1 MAIAPDMLSTG
12 RRALVG
18 VLAGGAWIAWGLIM
32 ARALTPPILT
42 AAILAAC
49 LLLVGCG
56 WCIFQGYR
64 SSATG
69 QGSKRGKV
77 NVGFMIVVMFEA
89 LAVGCAIFLAQRL
102 ERIDLV
108 PDWIGIAV
116 GLHFFGLA
124 KVFHVGVYVLTGMAI
139 TAWCV
144 LAWILFRGHALAVSV
159 GLGVGAILWIT
170 SCWNLLSVLG
180 PPTAKM
186 D

>member
-1 MAIAPDMLSTG
+1 
-12 RRALVG
+12 
-18 VLAGGAWIAWGLIM
+18 
-32 ARALTPPILT
+32 
-42 AAILAAC
+42 
-49 LLLVGCG
+49 
-56 WCIFQGYR
+56 
-64 SSATG
+64 
-69 QGSKRGKV
+69 
-77 NVGFMIVVMFEA
+77 MIVVMFEA

-139 TAWCV
+139 TALCV

>member
-1 MAIAPDMLSTG
+1 MLSTG

-124 KVFHVGVYVLTGMAI
+124 EGLSCGGLRSDWNGDHGLVRAGMDSVSRTRAGRSRLVLE
-139 TAWCV
+139 WVQFC
-144 LAWILFRGHALAVSV
+144 
-159 GLGVGAILWIT
+159 GLLRAGIY
-170 SCWNLLSVLG
+170 
-180 PPTAKM
+180 
-186 D
+186 